1 MSRVVVTGGSG
12 KLGRAVVSDLLDHGW
27 DVVVVDSRPG
37 TDPRAHLLRADLTDY
52 GQVLAALTTLDDAY
66 VGVDAVVHLAAIP
79 APGLAPNAVT
89 FANNVLATYHV
100 LEAARVAGVR
110 NVVWASS
117 ETVLGLPFLEQL
129 PPYFPVDEDYRVVPT
144 TSYSL
149 GKAVDE
155 EIAHHFC
162 RWDPQAKI
170 VGLRFSNVMEP
181 HDYAAYEDFQD
192 DPLERSWNA
201 WGYIDARDGAQAV
214 RKALELDA
222 TGYDVFIIA
231 NADTVMRR
239 PSADLLAEVFPDVPL
254 RRPVEGRETLLSID
268 KARRVLGY
276 EPQHSWQDEASRRS

>member
-1 MSRVVVTGGSG
+1 MARVVVTGGSG
-12 KLGRAVVSDLLDHGW
+12 KLGRAVVHDLLDHGW
-27 DVVVVDSRPG
+27 EVVVLDSRPG
-37 TDPRAHLLRADLTDY
+37 TDEEAHLLRTDLTDY
-52 GQVLAALTTLDDAY
+52 GQVLAALTTVDDSYA
-66 VGVDAVVHLAAIP
+66 GVDAVVHLAAIP

-117 ETVLGLPFLEQL
+117 ETVLGLPFQEQV
-129 PPYFPVDEDYRVVPT
+129 PPYFPVDEDYRVVPMT
-144 TSYSL
+144 AYSL

-155 EIAHHFC
+155 ELAHHFC
-162 RWDPQAKI
+162 RWDPQAKV

-181 HDYAAYEDFQD
+181 HDYLGFESFQD
-192 DPLERSWNA
+192 DPGERAWNA

-214 RKALELDA
+214 RKALELDT

-239 PSADLLAEVFPDVPL
+239 PSAGLLAEVFPDVPL

-276 EPQHSWQDEASRRS
+276 EPEHTWQDDVLG